1 MTTLRPTLHRPR
13 IRPLAFAAASVAI
26 VAVTYLAVA
35 LGPQRGPTTPTAPI
49 AAHDEVVSQP
59 APALASGSEALLAA
73 LDHEIGLWAASLAAN
88 EGDYIAATRLGG
100 LHLQRARITG
110 DLGDYERALDA
121 SERAVE
127 ADPIFWAGHTLRATV
142 LFALHDFAGAL
153 AEAQTTFAAD
163 PTQLDALAVDRRR
176 EPRARRRPGC
186 GRRLRRARSTPLRSP
201 PVWSRL
207 SHLAFLRGYTRGGPR
222 WREAR
227 GGSGRASRG
236 SRRCRLLSLPAGRAP
251 SLARQ
256 LAGRVRGVQGLARRT
271 RRVRAGAGGPRQRP
285 RGPGP
290 PRPRRSGCS
299 SRPRTPDPNLRSL
312 PPSATS
318 TRWRETRHA
327 RRSSTRSSSGSAPSP
342 ARQAGSTTASS
353 SSSPPITIAASTWPS
368 PLPRLPSSGG
378 RTSMGTT
385 RMPGP
390 CWPRAGST
398 MHRRRSRRRSPSARP
413 DPRIAYHAGMIAAAS
428 GQDPEARELLERAVA
443 GACRAPAAPGPARQR
458 RPGSPRRRGGA
469 ARRPMPHVL

>member
-13 IRPLAFAAASVAI
+13 MRPLAFAAASVAI

-110 DLGDYERALDA
+110 DLGDYQRALDA

-163 PTQLDALAVDRRR
+163 PTQLDALAVIGDASL
-176 EPRARRRPGC
+176 ELGDVPAAADAYAELLDAAP
-186 GRRLRRARSTPLRSP
+186 TP

-207 SHLAFLRGYTRGGPR
+207 AHLAFLRGDTRAALDGAERAVAAVEPAEDPAGAAFYRYQLGELHRSLGNLSDASAAFKDSLAALDGYVPAQAALANV
-222 WREAR
+222 REAQGR
-227 GGSGRASRG
+227 RTEAIGLLESAANARPQPEILAALGDLYALSGDEARAEEQYALVERIG
-236 SRRCRLLSLPAGRAP
+236 T
-251 SLARQ
+251 LARAGGGIYDRQ
-256 LAGRVRGVQGLARRT
+256 LILFAADHDRGVDVAVTAAEASLERRKDVYGYDAYAWALLAAGRVDEASAAMEEALA
-271 RRVRAGAGGPRQRP
+271 
-285 RGPGP
+285 
-290 PRPRRSGCS
+290 
-299 SRPRTPDPNLRSL
+299 L
-312 PPSATS
+312 
-318 TRWRETRHA
+318 
-327 RRSSTRSSSGSAPSP
+327 
-342 ARQAGSTTASS
+342 
-353 SSSPPITIAASTWPS
+353 
-368 PLPRLPSSGG
+368 
-378 RTSMGTT
+378 GT
-385 RMPGP
+385 
-390 CWPRAGST
+390 
-398 MHRRRSRRRSPSARP
+398 P

-428 GQDPEARELLERAVA
+428 GQDAEARELLERAVA
-443 GACRAPAAPGPARQR
+443 GRAALPPLQAQRASDALAALDDGVER
-458 RPGSPRRRGGA
+458 R
-469 ARRPMPHVL
+469 